1 MAARCHPPIAAPHEE
16 ALMSGQAAEL
26 AQHLAR
32 HAEDVCRYYLPKG
45 RRNGRYWLT
54 GDVHDTPGRS
64 LYVRIAGPESGP
76 GAAGKWTDCR
86 PSWCCGRTRSTVELL
101 TRLAPQTDEAC
112 RMLPS

>member
-1 MAARCHPPIAAPHEE
+1 
-16 ALMSGQAAEL
+16 MSGQAAEL

-101 TRLAPQTDEAC
+101 ARISH
-112 RMLPS
+112 RI